1 MLDSLISSQQ
11 LQVII
16 TLSQGMSSTDAAAQ
30 AGVHRNTI
38 ANWRR
43 NSLPFRESLADAQYD
58 RALFFREKVEEMVDR
73 AYRTFDELMTE
84 PHIQKHVLRA
94 RASAPL

>member
-1 MLDSLISSQQ
+1 MSDSLISSQQ
-11 LQVII
+11 LQVIMA
-16 TLSQGMSSTDAAAQ
+16 LSEGMSATAASAQ

-58 RALFFREKVEEMVDR
+58 RASSS
-73 AYRTFDELMTE
+73 
-84 PHIQKHVLRA
+84 A
-94 RASAPL
+94 RKSKKWSIAPTRPSTPS